1 MSNEKNLQNQIN
13 TLMSALEVLLKE
25 FKTKE
30 EADQITEELVRNAL
44 DANILYCKFI
54 SEYYDVEVE
63 ELSAAFDEWVVR
75 LSEEDIAE
83 MCRPDAPSNDD
94 SKIDA
99 ETPKKLYTLEE
110 IMNPFNNPPEEGA
123 KE

>member
-1 MSNEKNLQNQIN
+1 MSNEKILQNHIN
-13 TLMSALEVLLKE
+13 TLMNALEVLLKE

-30 EADQITEELVRNAL
+30 ETDQITEEIVKSAL
-44 DANILYCKFI
+44 DANILYCKFV
-54 SEYYDVEVE
+54 SEYYDTNVE

-99 ETPKKLYTLEE
+99 ETDEKLYTLEE

>member
-1 MSNEKNLQNQIN
+1 MSNEKKLQNQID
-13 TLMSALEVLLKE
+13 TLMNALEVLLKE

-30 EADQITEELVRNAL
+30 ETDNITGEIVRNAL
-44 DANILYCKFI
+44 DANILYCRFV
-54 SEYYDVEVE
+54 SEYYDIEVE

-83 MCRPDAPSNDD
+83 MCRPNAPSNDD

-99 ETPKKLYTLEE
+99 ERPEKLYTLDE

>member
-1 MSNEKNLQNQIN
+1 VSNEKNLQNQIN

-63 ELSAAFDEWVVR
+63 ELSAAFDEWV
-75 LSEEDIAE
+75 SQFSDEDIAE

>member
-1 MSNEKNLQNQIN
+1 MINEKKLQNQID
-13 TLMSALEVLLKE
+13 TLMNTLEVLLTE
-25 FKTKE
+25 FKNKE
-30 EADQITEELVRNAL
+30 ETDNITGEIVRNAL
-44 DANILYCKFI
+44 DANILYCRFV
-54 SEYYDVEVE
+54 SEYYDIEVE

-99 ETPKKLYTLEE
+99 DTPDALYTLDE

-123 KE
+123 TE

>member
-1 MSNEKNLQNQIN
+1 VSNEEKLQSQIN
-13 TLMSALEVLLKE
+13 TLMNALEVLLKE

-30 EADQITEELVRNAL
+30 EADQITEEIVRNAL
-44 DANILYCKFI
+44 DANILYCRFV

-83 MCRPDAPSNDD
+83 MCRPNAPSNDD
-94 SKIDA
+94 SKIAA
-99 ETPKKLYTLEE
+99 ETPEKLYTLEE

-123 KE
+123 TE

>member
-1 MSNEKNLQNQIN
+1 VSNEEKLQNQIN

-25 FKTKE
+25 FKNKE
-30 EADQITEELVRNAL
+30 ETDQYWEEIVKNAL
-44 DANILYCKFI
+44 DANILYCRFV
-54 SEYYDVEVE
+54 SEYCDIEVE
-63 ELSAAFDEWVVR
+63 ELSAAFDDWVVR

-83 MCRPDAPSNDD
+83 MCRPNAPSKDD

-99 ETPKKLYTLEE
+99 ETPKKLYTLDE

-123 KE
+123 TE

>member
-1 MSNEKNLQNQIN
+1 MSNEEKLQNQIN

-25 FKTKE
+25 FKNKE
-30 EADQITEELVRNAL
+30 ETDQYWEEIVKNAL
-44 DANILYCKFI
+44 DANILYCRFV
-54 SEYYDVEVE
+54 SEYYDIEVE

-83 MCRPDAPSNDD
+83 ICRPDAPSDDD

-99 ETPKKLYTLEE
+99 ESPKKLYTLDE
-110 IMNPFNNPPEEGA
+110 IMSPFNNPPEEGA
-123 KE
+123 TE

>member
-1 MSNEKNLQNQIN
+1 MSNEKILQNHIN
-13 TLMSALEVLLKE
+13 TLMSTLEVLLKE
-25 FKTKE
+25 FKSKE
-30 EADQITEELVRNAL
+30 DIDNITGEIVKNAL

-99 ETPKKLYTLEE
+99 ETPEKLYTLDE

>member
-1 MSNEKNLQNQIN
+1 MSNEEKLQNQIN
-13 TLMSALEVLLKE
+13 TLMNALEVLLKE
-25 FKTKE
+25 FKSKE
-30 EADQITEELVRNAL
+30 ETDNITGEIVRNAL
-44 DANILYCKFI
+44 DANILYCRFV
-54 SEYYDVEVE
+54 SEYYDIEVE

-94 SKIDA
+94 SKIAA

-110 IMNPFNNPPEEGA
+110 IMNPYNYPPEEGA

>member
-30 EADQITEELVRNAL
+30 ETDQITEEIVKSAL

-75 LSEEDIAE
+75 LSEEELAE

-99 ETPKKLYTLEE
+99 ETDEKLYTLEE